1 MNPHSL
7 ILAINL
13 PEGWGLAALAIVAL
27 LVVVFL
33 FGMVWASR
41 YTKVGPNEVL
51 VVSGRR
57 HMYREADG
65 TATPRGFR
73 IVKGGGTFVMPV
85 VEKVDILSLE
95 LLTIDVQTP
104 EVYTSKGVPVK
115 VDGVAQ
121 IKVKGDDVSIA
132 TAAEQFLSKGTD
144 EIKNIAMQTLEG
156 HLRAILGTMTVEEIY
171 QNRDAFASKV
181 QEVAAGDMAN
191 MGLGIVSFT
200 IRDIRDSQ
208 GYLDALGKPRIA
220 QVKRDAQIAQAEAD
234 RDAMIKSSQATQ
246 AGQEA
251 KFVADTKIAEAQ
263 RDYQIER
270 RAVSG
275 GGEPEEGRGGPRL
288 RLAEIQDRPARE
300 GRGSAGQIIE
310 KQKQIELQQQE
321 ILRKQ
326 RELEANVQKPADA
339 ERYRVETLANATK
352 FQLETEAAGAAA
364 AAKAKGFASAEV
376 AKATGIAEAEANKA
390 RGLAEAAI
398 IEAQGKATAEAM
410 RHEGRVVQA
419 IQRGRGHR
427 DDRARC
433 CRRSPA
439 KSASR
444 SRRPRRW
451 SSSTAATAPAAAR
464 ASSPATSPQII
475 GQLPPVLESLTG
487 VRFEKLLEQVPA
499 LRQVVET
506 EASKAEPKRK

>member
-1 MNPHSL
+1 MHTFA
-7 ILAINL
+7 ILAQLAL
-13 PEGWGLAALAIVAL
+13 PGLGALVALAIGGI
-27 LVVVFL
+27 VVVIFL
-33 FGMVWASR
+33 FGLVWASR

-51 VVSGRR
+51 VVSGRKYKQIDPDGAA
-57 HMYREADG
+57 HM
-65 TATPRGFR
+65 RGFR

-121 IKVKGDDVSIA
+121 IKVKGDDISIA

-208 GYLDALGKPRIA
+208 GYLEALGKPRIA

-234 RDAMIKSSQATQ
+234 RDAMIKSAQASQ

-251 KFVADTKIAEAQ
+251 KFIADTKIAEAQ
-263 RDYQIER
+263 RDYQSNVAQYQA
-270 RAVSG
+270 AVNQKKAEADLAYDLQKYKTG
-275 GGEPEEGRGGPRL
+275 QLVKAEEV
-288 RLAEIQDRPARE
+288 QVN
-300 GRGSAGQIIE
+300 IIE

-326 RELEANVQKPADA
+326 RELEAMVQKPADA

-352 FQLETEAAGAAA
+352 FQLETEASGAAA
-364 AAKAKGFASAEV
+364 AAKAKGFAQADV
-376 AKATGIAEAEANKA
+376 AKATGLAEAEANKA

-398 IEAQGKATAEAM
+398 IEAQG
-410 RHEGRVVQA
+410 
-419 IQRGRGHR
+419 
-427 DDRARC
+427 
-433 CRRSPA
+433 
-439 KSASR
+439 
-444 SRRPRRW
+444 
-451 SSSTAATAPAAAR
+451 AATAAAMREKAESFKLYNEAAVIQMIVQILPELAGKVSEPLAKTEKMVIINSGTGTGGG
-464 ASSPATSPQII
+464 ASKITGEITQIMS
-475 GQLPPVLESLTG
+475 QLPPVIESLTG
-487 VRFEKLLEQVPA
+487 LKLQDLLQRAVAQKRTKDEKQ
-499 LRQVVET
+499 
-506 EASKAEPKRK
+506 